1 VVRIHAGSQT
11 FDCSNSLNYVDGF
24 QVGNTRKRAVFLR
37 FRHSPGRYG
46 MPTAEVSGAPGRYRK
61 PTAEVSGA
69 GSCRFRRFS
78 RVSLVHASRKLTAL
92 SRNIRRHPHDASPG
106 RYRKPTAEV
115 SGAVTDNKGHFWM
128 EQNTDK
134 ASLRPATRTPKQ
146 HRVRPAQ
153 ALPISQYPARIRLMV
168 RFTPPKRRRRS
179 FCRLPR
185 PVFKTID
192 RSPYVPKILPSMTR
206 RSVAC
211 ARTSKGTVQS
221 RTEAKAKDK

>member
-46 MPTAEVSGAPGRYRK
+46 MPTAEVSGA
-61 PTAEVSGA
+61 
-69 GSCRFRRFS
+69 
-78 RVSLVHASRKLTAL
+78 
-92 SRNIRRHPHDASPG
+92 PG